1 MKSQVL
7 IRNFLSFIIFSSCLM
22 VSCSEREVSP
32 HYIHIDSSVL
42 SGEGAFQEVDD
53 FVALGP
59 RVAGTPGGGK
69 AAGYLADKM
78 KALGLS
84 VTVDEF
90 NAEVHKENVTFR
102 NVTAR
107 LRGSGD
113 GIVVIV
119 SHFDTKAGISEKFV
133 GANDSGSSTGLLLE
147 LAKILNEVPAL
158 PYDIIF
164 AFLDGE
170 ECRRRYSDKDGLHGS
185 RRLAGKLKREGD
197 AAKVL
202 AVVVLDMIGDR
213 DLSVTLPRNCSPEL
227 LGMVFDVS
235 KKQGVREM
243 FSLAKGDILDD
254 HVPFIQAGM
263 PAVDLIDFSYGS
275 SKAANDYWHTDED
288 TMDKISADSLQT
300 IGRIVIGLL
309 NELMD
314 L

>member
-7 IRNFLSFIIFSSCLM
+7 IRNSLFLIICSSCLL
-22 VSCSEREVSP
+22 VSCSGREVSP
-32 HYIHIDSSVL
+32 HYIPIDSSVL

-59 RVAGTPGGGK
+59 RVAGTPGAGK
-69 AAGYLADKM
+69 ASGYLADKM

-90 NAEVHKENVTFR
+90 KEEVYKEDVTFR

-107 LRGSGD
+107 LKGQGD
-113 GIVVIV
+113 GIVVIA

-147 LAKILNEVPAL
+147 LAKVISEVPAL

-170 ECRRRYSDKDGLHGS
+170 ECRRRYSNEDGLHGS

-213 DLSVTLPRNCSPEL
+213 DLLVTLPRNCSPEL
-227 LGMVFDVS
+227 LGMVFEVS
-235 KKQGVREM
+235 KKQRVREM
-243 FSLAKGDILDD
+243 FSLAKGDMLDD

-275 SKAANDYWHTDED
+275 SKDLNDYWHTDED
-288 TMDKISADSLQT
+288 TMDKISKDSLQT